1 MAAIFSF
8 VLDDHPRFAYEAW
21 HLARSLIMHCGGNPS
36 AIHVQCT
43 PEVRQH
49 ERDLFRDLGCRVH
62 QIERFGDGR
71 HCNKVSQ
78 LQNLTDPD
86 FDQVVLLDT
95 DMIAIADVRSYL
107 SRTAIRGKIV
117 EMPNPPLATLRKIA
131 DTAGLAHLPPICSTD
146 ALPAEPTLAIAM
158 AASTPYPKRC
168 ARRCRPHGAARRS
181 GC

>member
-1 MAAIFSF
+1 MSRSPEEF
-8 VLDDHPRFAYEAW
+8 VCR
-21 HLARSLIMHCGGNPS
+21 ARLREKRPPHQSQRSPQAEG
-36 AIHVQCT
+36 AFT
-43 PEVRQH
+43 VRI
-49 ERDLFRDLGCRVH
+49 RL
-62 QIERFGDGR
+62 
-71 HCNKVSQ
+71 
-78 LQNLTDPD
+78 
-86 FDQVVLLDT
+86 
-95 DMIAIADVRSYL
+95 VRSYL